1 MSIVLLLAALV
12 VVGIISLVILDT
24 LIVKPTVVAGLVI
37 AVAIFITA
45 FGEVGRI
52 PVAGVPLSLPDGVFV
67 LVTLAGVARLLRA
80 RQLTGAHLLLVLMWG
95 LLIFSLLQGVSEYA
109 AQAGRELRPFLRF
122 FGPALYF
129 STIPPDPRLLER
141 LGTVW
146 VRGIMVLLALILVRL
161 AAVAT
166 GIDLGPLESRHPSAS
181 FALRV
186 LPGYQSFTV
195 GQAFVLLLP
204 TAVLRPN
211 DRTIRIMVI
220 ALGAVTLILNRR
232 TVYVA
237 VLVGLV
243 LLVYRSRALR
253 QGIAPLLF
261 GVVVTI
267 AAAAALFSGYLP
279 ETPVDEDPIVQSPTD
294 PGTLLVRIQ
303 GWEYLLAE
311 RQQGIEWMIGA
322 PLGLGFDR
330 VQNGNEVDWNPHSF
344 YVLLLVRVGLVGT
357 LAFLSL
363 YAISMLQLRRMTEQS
378 TLLAPG
384 TLFVLLAMQLVFFI
398 TWVAPIEQGVLLGI
412 ACAFYRPA
420 SREQSAPRDGA
431 TEKTA
436 NEQPAPSAERSFA
449 PTRAVG
455 DR

>member
-1 MSIVLLLAALV
+1 MVLLLGALV
-12 VVGIISLVILDT
+12 VVGLISLVILDT
-24 LIVKPTVVAGLVI
+24 LIAKPTVAAGLVI
-37 AVAIFITA
+37 AVAIIITA

-52 PVAGVPLSLPDGVFV
+52 PVGGVPLSVPDGAFV
-67 LVTLAGVARLLRA
+67 LVTLAGIARLLRTRRVTA
-80 RQLTGAHLLLVLMWG
+80 AHLLLLLIWA
-95 LLIFSLLQGVSEYA
+95 LLIFALLQGVSEYG

-129 STIPPDPRLLER
+129 STIPPEPRLLER

-146 VRGIMVLLALILVRL
+146 VRGIVVLLALILVRL

-166 GIDLGPLESRHPSAS
+166 GIDLGPFASRHPSAS

-204 TAVLRPN
+204 AAVLRPN
-211 DRTIRIMVI
+211 DRMIRFMVI

-243 LLVYRSRALR
+243 LIVYRSRALR

-267 AAAAALFSGYLP
+267 AAAAALFAGSLP
-279 ETPVDEDPIVQSPTD
+279 ETSVDEDPAVQSPTD
-294 PGTLLVRIQ
+294 SGTLLVRIE

-311 RQQGIEWMIGA
+311 RQHGIEWMIGA

-357 LAFLSL
+357 VAFLSL
-363 YAISMLQLRRMTEQS
+363 YAMSMARLRRLSERGA
-378 TLLAPG
+378 LLAPG

-398 TWVAPIEQGVLLGI
+398 TWIAPIEQGVLLGI
-412 ACAFYRPA
+412 ACAFYRPR
-420 SREQSAPRDGA
+420 SRERRDPWEGAVRESADHR
-431 TEKTA
+431 
-436 NEQPAPSAERSFA
+436 PAVPAR
-449 PTRAVG
+449 RASEHVRMARG
-455 DR
+455 R